1 MHGAAVGVKAGVD
14 EHKGCG
20 CEGDCNDAVEEE
32 GELVAGDAIRV
43 VVPHPDRVSIA
54 DYVDAMMQKLPSDRV
69 EKILRND
76 ALPDDRKQL
85 LVRRIEARYD
95 GSV

>member
-1 MHGAAVGVKAGVD
+1 MTGLYLS
-14 EHKGCG
+14 
-20 CEGDCNDAVEEE
+20 VEEE
-32 GELVAGDAIRV
+32 GELGVGDAIRV
-43 VVPHPDRVSIA
+43 VAPHPDRVSIA
-54 DYVDAMMQKLPSDRV
+54 DYVEAMMQKLPGERV

>member
-1 MHGAAVGVKAGVD
+1 
-14 EHKGCG
+14 
-20 CEGDCNDAVEEE
+20 
-32 GELVAGDAIRV
+32 
-43 VVPHPDRVSIA
+43 
-54 DYVDAMMQKLPSDRV
+54 V
-69 EKILRND
+69 EKILRNH